1 MGLLCALAFDT
12 VVRDVSSTRDIAYW
26 ENLVNY
32 LTGDPNFALDYADY
46 LHEKHTPLRRR
57 RWCYR
62 LLITIVVYMCA
73 STIMGPCTCDMPRL
87 ASSPSNM
94 VS

>member
-62 LLITIVVYMCA
+62 LLIAMVACMCA
-73 STIMGPCTCDMPRL
+73 STIMGPTCDKTGL